1 MARILYGLCG
11 EGLGHASRSKILIN
25 HLKKKGHNVRIVAGG
40 KAFVFLSKEFKHVE
54 RVESPRFEYKGN
66 QVRLLYSCLKMLYAT
81 IAKTPKSL
89 KKVKKIIK
97 EFKPDIIITDSEPIS
112 HVAARLHKIK
122 RLSVDNPQA
131 LLHRK
136 YKVLSGEIVPWLILF
151 IALKVSMFGAD
162 KYLIYD
168 FSDKQINNSRVL
180 FLKPLIQE
188 GIQKQQPKIGEHIF
202 VYQTSISTGF
212 ICKILKQFNERF
224 IVYGFNKDQVDGN
237 IIFKTFNDDEF
248 YTDISNCKAVITNG
262 GFTVISEA
270 LYLKKPVFSL
280 PIRHQFEQVLNGQFV
295 QNLGFGEY
303 HLEFGEEKLRKFL
316 AKLDEYRDNLQSYNP
331 GEQNGTL
338 NTIEREMY
346 KLL

>member
-1 MARILYGLCG
+1 MGRKNVYQTAQEVGFLGKRCYRTAMARILYGLCG

-66 QVRLLYSCLKMLYAT
+66 QVRLLYSCLKMLYTT
-81 IAKTPKSL
+81 IAKTPKSF

-97 EFKPDIIITDSEPIS
+97 EFKPEMIITF
-112 HVAARLHKIK
+112 R
-122 RLSVDNPQA
+122 
-131 LLHRK
+131 
-136 YKVLSGEIVPWLILF
+136 EIIPWLILF

-168 FSDKQINNSRVL
+168 FSDKQVNNSRVL

-202 VYQTSISTGF
+202 VYQTSISTEF
-212 ICKILKQFNERF
+212 ICEILKQFDETF
-224 IVYGFNKDQVDGN
+224 IVYGFNKNHVDGN

-248 YTDISNCKAVITNG
+248 YTDIATCKAIITNG

-270 LYLKKPVFSL
+270 LYLKKPVLSL

-303 HLEFGEEKLRKFL
+303 HLEFNEEKLRKFL
-316 AKLDEYRDNLQSYNP
+316 AKLDEYRDNLQSYNH
-331 GEQNGTL
+331 GEQKETL
-338 NTIEREMY
+338 NTIEREIY